1 MINLRTTG
9 AMLLALGIAGCSG
22 LPRLAPTRAPA
33 PASPSVPIPS
43 VTLALPDTPSVELI
57 EITVYFT
64 DGGRYAVGTPP
75 FEAAVTR
82 AVPSTANL
90 AHAVLD
96 EFFRGPTPAERALG
110 LERIDSGFTGYSNLS
125 VEEGIAHL
133 YLVGP
138 CASNGATYTIAQ
150 PILAN
155 LLPFPE
161 IDYVKI
167 YDEAG
172 TTENPEGPDSSIP
185 GCLEP

>member
-22 LPRLAPTRAPA
+22 LPRLAPT
-33 PASPSVPIPS
+33 
-43 VTLALPDTPSVELI
+43 
-57 EITVYFT
+57 
-64 DGGRYAVGTPP
+64 
-75 FEAAVTR
+75 
-82 AVPSTANL
+82 
-90 AHAVLD
+90 
-96 EFFRGPTPAERALG
+96 RALG

-185 GCLEP
+185 G